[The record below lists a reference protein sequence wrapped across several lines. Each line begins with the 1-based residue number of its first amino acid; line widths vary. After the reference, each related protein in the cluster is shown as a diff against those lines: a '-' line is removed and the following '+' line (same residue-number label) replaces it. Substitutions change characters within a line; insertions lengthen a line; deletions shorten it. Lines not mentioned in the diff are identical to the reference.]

1 MDHFV
6 TASDDLYEAYRS
18 GSLFR
23 NFMGYTTQHTRLQLG
38 LGVSAIS
45 DTGNAFAQ
53 NTKSLHE
60 YYQII
65 KSGELPVV
73 KGCFLNQ
80 EDEIFKQHILDIIC
94 NGRTYFGQQYLQQLQ
109 KYSFPILSQLQ
120 KDGLVIFS
128 GRHLEVTEMGKNFTR
143 NICSA
148 FDLKQIRAVTEQNRS
163 VYSRAI

>member
-6 TASDDLYEAYRS
+6 KAEDDLYKAS
-18 GSLFR
+18 GAGHLHR

-65 KSGELPVV
+65 KARQFPVV

-80 EDEIFKQHILDIIC
+80 EDETFKKHILDIIC
-94 NGRTYFGQQYLQQLQ
+94 NGSTYFGHRYLEQLQ
-109 KYSFPILSQLQ
+109 KYSFPVLDQLQ
-120 KDGLVIFS
+120 KDGLVIFTP
-128 GRHLEVTEMGKNFTR
+128 RYLEVTEEGKNFIR
-143 NICSA
+143 NICRA
-148 FDLKQIRAVTEQNRS
+148 FDLKQLRS
-163 VYSRAI
+163 VADQNKPVYSQAI